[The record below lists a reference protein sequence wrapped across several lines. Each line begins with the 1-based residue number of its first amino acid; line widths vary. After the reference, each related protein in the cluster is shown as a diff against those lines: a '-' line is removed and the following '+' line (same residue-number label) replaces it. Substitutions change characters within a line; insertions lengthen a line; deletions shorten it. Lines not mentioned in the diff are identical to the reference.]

1 MKCLK
6 LNDMSLGFTPVG
18 CFPQKLFQ
26 LFLSEAFVQA
36 EIKGWHSGPEKY
48 KLQVNNVCLEG

>member
-6 LNDMSLGFTPVG
+6 LNGMSPGFTPVG

-26 LFLSEAFVQA
+26 LFFLTEAFAQA
-36 EIKGWHSGPEKY
+36 EIKG
-48 KLQVNNVCLEG
+48 